1 MFPWYK
7 TASSS
12 RFLFPSE
19 SGLLGLY
26 VSESSSV
33 RASSDWAGLSPV
45 EMFSPSVPARWPSP
59 SFGNV
64 SANVAGAA
72 APVFGSGVPINGLN
86 VAKSKPKPVMAHSR
100 GTRYSSAS
108 VDADSRSNPA
118 ICVVN
123 GSAVT

>member
-19 SGLLGLY
+19 SDLSGLY
-26 VSESSSV
+26 ASESSSV
-33 RASSDWAGLSPV
+33 RASSDRAGLSPV
-45 EMFSPSVPARWPSP
+45 EMVSPSTLARWPSP

-64 SANVAGAA
+64 SADVAGAA
-72 APVFGSGVPINGLN
+72 APVFGSGVPIIGLN

-100 GTRYSSAS
+100 GTPYSPAS
-108 VDADSRSNPA
+108 LDADSRSNPA
-118 ICVVN
+118 ICVVK